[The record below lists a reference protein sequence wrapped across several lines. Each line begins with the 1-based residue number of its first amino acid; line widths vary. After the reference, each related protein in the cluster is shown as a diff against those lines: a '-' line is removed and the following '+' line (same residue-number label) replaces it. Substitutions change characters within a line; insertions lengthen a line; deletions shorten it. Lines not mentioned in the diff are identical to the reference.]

1 MMNNFVWVATSS
13 EKHCLEYLVLH
24 KHVSAVLKVCVKLAT
39 LIAKLAMFSV
49 NSSILISLYE
59 ALVIHTQL

>member
-1 MMNNFVWVATSS
+1 MMNNFVWVAASS

-49 NSSILISLYE
+49 NSSILISL
-59 ALVIHTQL
+59 